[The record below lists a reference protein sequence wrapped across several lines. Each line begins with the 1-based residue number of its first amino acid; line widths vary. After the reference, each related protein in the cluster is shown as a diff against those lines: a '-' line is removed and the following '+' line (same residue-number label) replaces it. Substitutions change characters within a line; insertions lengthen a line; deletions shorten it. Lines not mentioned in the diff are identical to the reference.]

1 MKNEDL
7 VIKSLMG
14 EVPDTNIQTR
24 MTKHG
29 RRHMN
34 DFPKVLRQVAME
46 CKPVEFRYNYWTLK
60 YTITDEFG
68 CFCLKWTVYDGV
80 TGRKKEFFNKDFV
93 NKCGQVSWQQ
103 MAKAMRFV

>member
-14 EVPDTNIQTR
+14 EVPDTTIQTR

-46 CKPVEFRYNYWTLK
+46 CKPVEFHYNYWYLR
-60 YTITDEFG
+60 YTVTDEFG
-68 CFCLKWTVYDGV
+68 CLCLKWTVYDGV
-80 TGRKKEFFNKDFV
+80 TGQKKEFYNKDYV
-93 NKCGQVSWQQ
+93 NKSGYVSWKR
-103 MAKAMRFV
+103 MAKDMRLV